1 MRSIIL
7 SFATLTGVCFAAPAI
22 AQSPQAVSAAH
33 ARISA
38 DYRQIVADIVQL
50 TEIPA
55 PPFKEAARAAH
66 YLEMMKAVGLQDVTL
81 DGAGNITAVR
91 PGKNRKA
98 KALVVSAHLDTVFPE
113 GTPINVRREGNTLH
127 APGIGDDTIGLASM
141 LTWVRAMDAAKIQTS
156 RDIIFVAT
164 VGEEGQGDLRG
175 VKHLFTVNPLKDR
188 IGDFISFDGS
198 SVVGITNGAVG
209 SRRYKVTFK
218 GPGGH
223 SYGAFGIVNPMVA
236 MASAVTGLYAI
247 TTPTDIKTTYA
258 ASTVSGGTSVNSIP
272 NAITMEFDMRS
283 RSPEHLAALEKQL
296 LEVIDA
302 AVLSENA
309 ARDTQFGAISAEKV
323 LIGDR
328 PAGETPGDDP
338 LIKAASSAITRAGYD
353 ASLRASSTDSNIP
366 ISLGIP
372 AFTVGAGAG
381 GGRAHALDEFISI
394 EEAPFVKGIQTGL
407 DIVLAAANV
416 RRK

>member
-1 MRSIIL
+1 MRKVLLIL
-7 SFATLTGVCFAAPAI
+7 ALIATPAAAQTPA
-22 AQSPQAVSAAH
+22 AVKAAH
-33 ARISA
+33 AKIAA
-38 DYRQIVADIVQL
+38 DYKQIVAEIVQL

-55 PPFKEAARAAH
+55 PPFKEAARAAR
-66 YLEMMKAVGLQDVTL
+66 YAEMMKAVGLQDVL
-81 DGAGNITAVR
+81 IDAVGNITSVR
-91 PGKNRKA
+91 PGKYRTA

-113 GTPINVRREGNTLH
+113 GTPINVRREGTTLH

-141 LTWVRAMDAAKIQTS
+141 LAFVRALDAANIQTA
-156 RDIIFVAT
+156 RDILFVAT

-175 VKHLFTVNPLKDR
+175 VKHLFTQGPLKAR

-198 SVVGITNGAVG
+198 SVRGITNGGVG
-209 SRRYKVTFK
+209 SKRYSVTFK

-223 SYGAFGIVNPMVA
+223 SYGAYGIVNPMVA
-236 MASAVTGLYAI
+236 MASTVTGLYAI
-247 TTPTDIKTTYA
+247 ITPTAIKTTYA

-283 RSPEHLAALEKQL
+283 HSPANLAALEKQL
-296 LEVIDA
+296 LTLIESSVA
-302 AVLSENA
+302 AENK
-309 ARDTQFGAISAEKV
+309 ARDTRFGSISAGPR

-328 PAGETPGDDP
+328 PAGETPATDP
-338 LIKAASSAITRAGYD
+338 LVKAAQAALTRGGYE
-353 ASLRASSTDSNIP
+353 ATLGASSTDSNIP

-372 AFTVGAGAG
+372 AITLGAGAG

-407 DIVLAAANV
+407 DVVLAAAATV
-416 RRK
+416 RK

>member
-1 MRSIIL
+1 MRTLPLLLALL
-7 SFATLTGVCFAAPAI
+7 SAPAA
-22 AQSPQAVSAAH
+22 AQSPAAIDAAH
-33 ARISA
+33 AKIA
-38 DYRQIVADIVQL
+38 DDYRQIVSEIVQL

-55 PPFKEAARAAH
+55 PPFKEAARGAR
-66 YLEMMKAVGLQDVTL
+66 YLEMMKAVGLQDVQL
-81 DGAGNITAVR
+81 DEVGNITAVR

-113 GTPINVRREGNTLH
+113 GTPINVRREGTTLH

-141 LTWVRAMDAAKIQTS
+141 LAWVRAMDTAKIETS

-175 VKHLFTVNPLKDR
+175 VKHLFTQNPVKAR

-198 SVVGITNGAVG
+198 SVSGVTNGAVG
-209 SRRYKVTFK
+209 SKRYKVTFK

-236 MASAVTGLYAI
+236 MAHAVTGLYAI
-247 TTPTDIKTTYA
+247 AAPTDIKTTYA

-283 RSPEHLAALEKQL
+283 RAPANLAAVESQFLAVL
-296 LEVIDA
+296 DA
-302 AVLSENA
+302 AVAAENA
-309 ARDTQFGAISAEKV
+309 ARDTKFGSISAERE

-328 PAGETPGDDP
+328 PAGETPATDP
-338 LIKAASSAITRAGYD
+338 LVKAAAAAMEAAGYE
-353 ASLRASSTDSNIP
+353 APLRASSTDSNIP

-372 AFTVGAGAG
+372 AITVGAGAG
-381 GGRAHALDEFISI
+381 GGRAHALDEYISI

-407 DIVLAAANV
+407 DIVLAAAAVKRN
-416 RRK
+416 